1 MASIDAPT
9 AIGFLLC
16 TVRALVAAREE
27 LCGALCSSCGELCC
41 FFLPRAARLEIAG
54 RLLFMEENPAH
65 ALLRV
70 FDERT
75 GRSLPRLCLLAN
87 FASVLLR

>member
-1 MASIDAPT
+1 MRRQRLASCCAQCGHLSPRERS
-9 AIGFLLC
+9 C
-16 TVRALVAAREE
+16 AAR
-27 LCGALCSSCGELCC
+27 CALLVESCVEC
-41 FFLPRAARLEIAG
+41 FLPRAARLEIAG

-75 GRSLPRLCLLAN
+75 GRSLHRLCLLAN